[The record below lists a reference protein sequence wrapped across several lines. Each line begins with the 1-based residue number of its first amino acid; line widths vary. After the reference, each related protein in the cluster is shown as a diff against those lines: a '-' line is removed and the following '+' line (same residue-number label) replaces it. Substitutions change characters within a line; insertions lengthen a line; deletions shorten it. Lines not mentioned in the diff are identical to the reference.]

1 MAMTPMKNVA
11 PFKDATALLET
22 PQKLQTFAEKEGYLF
37 FKNLL
42 PEKDVIALR
51 NQILTLAQSYNWLA
65 PNTPYQLG
73 IAAPNAPQYKEDT
86 PEWRNFYCDVQKLHA
101 FHALALH
108 PRLIR
113 PLEILFNEP
122 VLPHS
127 RNILRLLFPN
137 SARYSTP
144 PHQDNYYIGGSEN
157 TWTAWFALGDCPAEL
172 GGLACAPGTH
182 KQGKLETQAA
192 EGAGGRSVVVD
203 ENTHWVAAPMN
214 CGDVLFLHSLTVHQ
228 GKDNQSNRLRLSCDY
243 RYQPRSHPVRE
254 DSLQPHLHWLTW
266 DDIYAEWPKNDPI
279 KYYWQNWTINF
290 TPHTSR

>member
-1 MAMTPMKNVA
+1 MAMVTMKNVA
-11 PFKDATALLET
+11 PFQDATPMLEK
-22 PQKLQTFAEKEGYLF
+22 PEQLRLFAQEEGYLF

-42 PEKDVIALR
+42 PEKDIIDLR
-51 NQILTLAQSYNWLA
+51 KPIIDIVQKYDWLA
-65 PNTPYQLG
+65 PNTPPQLG
-73 IAAPNAPQYKEDT
+73 IAASDIPENKEATPQ
-86 PEWRNFYCDVQKLHA
+86 WRDFYCDIQKLHT

-157 TWTAWFALGDCPAEL
+157 TWTAWFPLGDCPHEL

-182 KQGKLETQAA
+182 KTGKLETQAA
-192 EGAGGRSVVVD
+192 EGAGGRGVTID
-203 ENTHWVAAPMN
+203 ENTQWAAAPMQ

-228 GKDNQSNRLRLSCDY
+228 GRDNTSDRLRLSCDY
-243 RYQPRSHPVRE
+243 RYQPRSHTVRE
-254 DSLQPHLHWLTW
+254 DSLQPHLHCLTW
-266 DDIYAEWPKNDPI
+266 EDIYAQWPQDDPV
-279 KYYWQNWTINF
+279 KYYWKNWDLNI
-290 TPHTSR
+290 TPRS